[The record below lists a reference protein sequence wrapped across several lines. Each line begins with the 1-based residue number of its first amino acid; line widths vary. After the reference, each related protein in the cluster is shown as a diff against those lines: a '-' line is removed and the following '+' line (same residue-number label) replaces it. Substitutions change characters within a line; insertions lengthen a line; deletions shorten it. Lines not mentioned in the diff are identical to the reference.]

1 MILKGKLFY
10 IEIIEKERDDNV
22 KSKREYALIPG
33 LIILGIALGVFAKAG
48 DVSIQGSV
56 WGNILYSFGTVSTGI
71 FIWVAICTVIAILSK
86 SKLLAGINVFLFLT
100 VMILAYYLYS
110 YFVVGYFV
118 WRIVK
123 FWLIMLIP
131 ATVSGFIIWNIKTNR
146 VLKYTVIVLG
156 TVIMIFDMFIL
167 QGALPIAMI
176 MDVILYVVFLVFI
189 LSKRFN
195 KTLLNK

>member
-1 MILKGKLFY
+1 M
-10 IEIIEKERDDNV
+10 RN
-22 KSKREYALIPG
+22 KREYMLIPI
-33 LIILGIALGVFAKAG
+33 LIILGMIFGVLAKAG
-48 DVSIQGSV
+48 DVAIQGNV
-56 WGNILYSFGTVSTGI
+56 FGNILYSFGTVSTGI
-71 FIWVAICTVIAILSK
+71 FIWVVICTVIAVLSK
-86 SKLLAGINVFLFLT
+86 NKIWSAVNVLLFLAA
-100 VMILAYYLYS
+100 MIFAYYLYS
-110 YFVVGYFV
+110 HFIVNYLV

-131 ATVSGFIIWNIKTNR
+131 ATVSSFIVWHIKTNR
-146 VLKYTVIVLG
+146 GLKYTVIALG

-195 KTLLNK
+195 KTQLRK

>member
-1 MILKGKLFY
+1 M
-10 IEIIEKERDDNV
+10 RN
-22 KSKREYALIPG
+22 KREYMLIPI
-33 LIILGIALGVFAKAG
+33 LIILGMIFGVLAKAG
-48 DVSIQGSV
+48 DVAIQGNV
-56 WGNILYSFGTVSTGI
+56 FGNILYSFGTVSTGI

-86 SKLLAGINVFLFLT
+86 SKLWAGMNVFLFLT

-131 ATVSGFIIWNIKTNR
+131 ATISGFIIWNIKTNR

-195 KTLLNK
+195 KTQLRK